1 MYKVNEMKILLI
13 EDNERLAERIQY
25 KLTKN
30 FVIDIVHT
38 GEAALTQVEII
49 DYGVIVLDIGLP
61 DMSGRELC
69 TKLRANYDIPIIALT
84 GFQDIATR
92 VEMLDLG
99 VDDYL
104 CKPFDIQELRARL
117 HALARRRT
125 KPKISQKLF
134 YKELVIDTMTHE
146 VKRNGQLLSL
156 RRKEFEILEYLVSNQ
171 GRVVTRKMIMDHVWN
186 ADTQSWINTVDV
198 HIKHLRDKV
207 DKPFQIPYIK
217 TAYGIGYKIES
228 SDSP

>member
-1 MYKVNEMKILLI
+1 MKVLLI
-13 EDNERLAERIQY
+13 EDNARLAERIQY
-25 KLTKN
+25 KLIKN

-38 GEAALTQVEII
+38 GEEALAQAELVE
-49 DYGVIVLDIGLP
+49 YGIIVLDIGLP
-61 DMSGRELC
+61 DMNGRELC
-69 TKLRANYDIPIIALT
+69 TKLRAQYDIPIIALT
-84 GFQDIATR
+84 GFQDVATR

-125 KPKISQKLF
+125 KPQIRQKII
-134 YKELVIDTMTHE
+134 YKELEIDTMTHD
-146 VKRNGQLLSL
+146 VTRNKQSISL
-156 RRKEFEILEYLVSNQ
+156 RRKEFEILEYLIINQ

-186 ADTQSWINTVDV
+186 ADTKSWINTVDV

-207 DKPFQIPYIK
+207 DKPFDEAYIK
-217 TAYGIGYKIES
+217 TAYGLGYKLES
-228 SDSP
+228 SAGP